1 MIGWIKR
8 CCLTALLFVAIGFE
22 QPVCAATDSSY
33 TLTVTIPDL
42 DSAFATIQVVN
53 ETGFLDTLT
62 ARGDYFQFKGKIKE
76 PVFAILTVTRGDKFV
91 FREFF
96 LEPGNI
102 KVHSES
108 IDAFP
113 YATVSGTKNNT
124 DWATAK
130 KQLQAIR
137 LNTSAVQQN
146 MLAANITDTS
156 SKGGPFMHFMGLQ
169 TIAAQNQYIV
179 DYVQQ
184 NPNSFAALKLIYDYI
199 VQGNRGDSLTML
211 LFNQLTPT
219 VQQSAIGTA
228 IASIIKAIKNTAVG
242 AVPPAFS
249 LKLANGR
256 TVNLNQYK
264 GKYVLIDFWASWC
277 APCRAENPNLLKAYK
292 KYQSKGLDILSI
304 SIDEDRKDWQAA
316 VKQDKLPWAQ
326 AVDTRGWKAPVAVD
340 YGIKSIPANFLIG
353 PDGKIIAKNLRGDE
367 LDKWLKQIFSKP

>member
-1 MIGWIKR
+1 MIGCIKR
-8 CCLTALLFVAIGFE
+8 CCRLALLFFMVGIVN
-22 QPVCAATDSSY
+22 PVSASTDSTY

-53 ETGFLDTLT
+53 ETGFLDTLSVK
-62 ARGDYFQFKGKIKE
+62 GDYFQFKGTIKE

-96 LEPGNI
+96 LEPGKI

-113 YATVSGTKNNT
+113 YANVTGTTNNT
-124 DWATAK
+124 DWAAVK

-146 MLAANITDTS
+146 MLAANITDTATT
-156 SKGGPFMHFMGLQ
+156 GGPFLQFMGLQ
-169 TIAAQNQYIV
+169 TIAAQNQYITEFV
-179 DYVQQ
+179 TQH
-184 NPNSFAALKLIYDYI
+184 PGSFASLKLIYDYI

-211 LFNQLTPT
+211 LFDKLQPN
-219 VQQSAIGTA
+219 VQQSAIGIA
-228 IASIIKAIKNTAVG
+228 IASIINAIKNTAIG
-242 AVPPAFS
+242 ATPPPFS
-249 LKLANGR
+249 LKLANGK
-256 TVNLNQYK
+256 TVNLNQFK

-292 KYQSKGLDILSI
+292 KYQTKGLEILSI
-304 SIDEDRKDWQAA
+304 SIDEDKKDWQDA
-316 VKQDKLPWAQ
+316 VKQDKLPWSQ

-353 PDGKIIAKNLRGDE
+353 PDGTIVAKNLRGAD
-367 LDKWLKQIFSKP
+367 LDKWLKTIFK